1 MLIKIVV
8 LIRKPLEKL
17 SKEELIDELL
27 IINSIHGELANMASR
42 FDEFLAKYVRVESEL
57 KKIEY

>member
-1 MLIKIVV
+1 MKIVV

-27 IINSIHGELANMASR
+27 IINSIHGELANIA
-42 FDEFLAKYVRVESEL
+42 
-57 KKIEY
+57 